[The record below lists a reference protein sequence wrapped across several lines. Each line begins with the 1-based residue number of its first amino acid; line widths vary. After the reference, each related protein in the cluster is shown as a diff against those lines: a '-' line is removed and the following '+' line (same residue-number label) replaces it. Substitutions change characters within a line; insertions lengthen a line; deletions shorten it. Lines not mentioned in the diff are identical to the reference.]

1 MAKTKKKTKTK
12 VKKNHVIFILDASG
26 SMSSLTRKTTEV
38 CNKLLAELKEKSK
51 TFNQPTTVSLYDFDD
66 KLVTHFENVNIK
78 DVVPMNR
85 YRARGST
92 AMLDAFGQ
100 VATKVDLD
108 HDYSADDS
116 VLVFVLTDGYENA
129 SRSFNAQTITSLIRR
144 LQATDAWTITF
155 QVPPGSSSILTAYG
169 VPAGNISEWEA
180 SELGLREVEQKT
192 SGGLD
197 SYYLSRS
204 VGKTS
209 VRSFYS
215 NAANVPL
222 AKVQKV
228 LIDVS
233 KDFLAF
239 SVTSDTPIKDFVETN
254 AKKRYVKGEGFYQLM
269 KPEIVQS
276 NKEILIYDKK
286 HRKLYYGDAA
296 RNLIGLPVGSDIK
309 VIPGNH
315 GQYEIFVES
324 TSVNRK
330 LKAGTK
336 LLVKK

>member
-1 MAKTKKKTKTK
+1 MAKTKKKTK
-12 VKKNHVIFILDASG
+12 VKKNHVIFMLDASG
-26 SMSSLTRKTTEV
+26 SMSGLTRKTSEV
-38 CNKLLAELKEKSK
+38 YSNLVNELKAKSK
-51 TFNQPTTVSLYDFDD
+51 KFNQPTTVSLYDFDTN
-66 KLVTHFENVNIK
+66 LVTHYEDLNIK
-78 DVVPMNR
+78 DVPSLNN

-92 AMLDAFGQ
+92 ALLDAFGQ
-100 VATKVDLD
+100 VATKVDIN
-108 HDYSADDS
+108 HNYNADDS
-116 VLVFVLTDGYENA
+116 VLVFVLTDGEENA
-129 SRSFNAQTITSLIRR
+129 SRNFSISTITSLISR
-144 LQATDAWTITF
+144 LQATDVWTITF
-155 QVPPGSSSILTAYG
+155 QVPPGSSRRLQQYG
-169 VPAGNISEWEA
+169 IPAGNISEWEA
-180 SELGLREVEQKT
+180 SELGLSEVEEKT

-209 VRSFYS
+209 VQSFYS
-215 NAANVPL
+215 NAAHIPL

-228 LIDVS
+228 LVDVS

-239 SVTSDTPIKDFVETN
+239 SISCDTPIKDFIEKN
-254 AKKRYVKGEGFYQLM
+254 AKKQYVKGEGFYQLM
-269 KPEIVQS
+269 KPEIVQK

-296 RNLIGLPVGSDIK
+296 RNLIGLPVGTDIK